1 MKRRIASGTL
11 LAILLVV
18 VITTTVLAI
27 YWAEIT
33 VTESNGTDYTQLALN
48 QTLNV
53 DYLAANGFITSTGLD
68 TRVTDAS
75 YNVLPHMLADDR
87 LLWATP
93 IAGNSETT
101 FWFVTGQT
109 ALSSF
114 PIITGYGGYVTVSD
128 DAALE
133 LGDVFAIGVTGYI
146 DTSSGSDK
154 NIIRKDSS
162 LLFNVSGAS
171 TLTFAV
177 TGGNSLVATSVS
189 SGVMT
194 IMIYSDGYEMWMEID
209 NIEQDRDT
217 TTSIPNTAN
226 NWVLFENNVMPYVHY
241 YSMWV
246 DV

>member
-1 MKRRIASGTL
+1 MKRVLRGVILGL
-11 LAILLVV
+11 LLVAIAV
-18 VITTTVLAI
+18 PVLAA

-33 VTESNGTDYTQLALN
+33 VTESNGTTYTQLALN

-53 DYLAANGFITSTGLD
+53 DYLAANGYITSTGLD
-68 TRVTDAS
+68 TRVTDSS
-75 YNVLPHMLADDR
+75 YSVLPHMLADDR
-87 LLWATP
+87 LLWVSP
-93 IAGNSETT
+93 ITGNTDT
-101 FWFVTGQT
+101 IFWFVTGQT

-114 PIITGYGGYVTVSD
+114 PIITGHGGYVTVAD

-133 LGDVFAIGVTGYI
+133 LGDVFAIGVIGYI
-146 DTSSGSDK
+146 DTSAGSNK

-171 TLTFAV
+171 ELTFAV
-177 TGGNSLVATSVS
+177 TGGNSLVASSMS

-209 NIEQDRDT
+209 DVEQDRDT

-226 NWVLFENNVMPYVHY
+226 DYVLFENDVMPYVY
-241 YSMWV
+241 YFSLWEA
-246 DV
+246 